1 MTALSPSVRLKELLE
16 RPALRCSDY
25 DEECKDVIDHAACF
39 CGGITFANDCTMYET
54 PMADGYCPF
63 LVGMESSNDGD

>member
-16 RPALRCSDY
+16 RPASRCSDY
-25 DEECKDVIDHAACF
+25 DNECKDVPDHTACF
-39 CGGITFANDCTMYET
+39 CGGVHFANNGTMFET

-63 LVGMESSNDGD
+63 LVGMQSSKRLT